1 MGDSQAPV
9 LQPVSAVAVPPT
21 PKPKSTS
28 GYRIPVRTGDVVTF
42 VTLKEF
48 AGDQALVRATDVDDA
63 LAAIPPPR
71 ANDVMCVNDVIR
83 AYRTTFLKVASA
95 LPVWNPTWHLER
107 PKGAPAPSEI
117 PREVHEDAARA
128 AMQAVVQREERIDT
142 LTLQITKL
150 ESRLKVLK
158 RTRESECE
166 ALAADRKTARTAAA
180 NAMIDLGQRMLLET

>member
-1 MGDSQAPV
+1 MMGDSQAPV
-9 LQPVSAVAVPPT
+9 NVVAAPPA
-21 PKPKSTS
+21 PKRKSTS
-28 GYRIPVRTGDVVTF
+28 GYRIPVRTGDTVAF

-48 AGDQALVRATDVDDA
+48 ADDPALVRATDVDDA

-107 PKGAPAPSEI
+107 PKGAPAAPIEI
-117 PREVHEDAARA
+117 PNDVHEDAAKA

-150 ESRLKVLK
+150 ESRLTVLK
-158 RTRESECE
+158 RARETECD
-166 ALAADRKTARTAAA
+166 ALVAARKTARTAAA
-180 NAMIDLGQRMLLET
+180 NALIAVGQRMLLEI